1 MPRTPFIVGNWKM
14 HLTISGAEQLASGLR
29 QRLDRLEG
37 VDIGVCPPFIVLPA
51 VASMLRGSSVRLGA
65 QNCHWKTSGPFT
77 GEVAA
82 PMLKDVGCRH
92 VILGH
97 SERRHIFGESDSIVN
112 AKVLTALECDL
123 EPIICVGETLEQRRA
138 KRTKQVVG
146 SQLLAAIEN
155 VTPEQMKHITLA
167 YEPVW
172 AIGTGETASPE
183 QAQEVHAFL
192 REQIVER
199 YGAGIAEAQRIQYG
213 GSVKP
218 ENASSLLEQPDIDG
232 GLIGGASLAAD
243 SFAAIVNAALA

>member
-1 MPRTPFIVGNWKM
+1 MARTPFIVGNWKM
-14 HLTISGAEQLASGLR
+14 HLTIGGAEQLANGLR
-29 QRLDRLEG
+29 QRLDRIQG
-37 VDIGVCPPFIVLPA
+37 VDVGVCPPFLSLPA
-51 VASMLRGSSVRLGA
+51 VASMLRGSNVRLGA
-65 QNCHWKTSGPFT
+65 QNCHWKTGGPFT
-77 GEVAA
+77 GEIAA

-123 EPIICVGETLEQRRA
+123 DPIICVGETLEQRQA
-138 KRTKQVVG
+138 ERTKQVVG
-146 SQLLAAIEN
+146 SQLLAAIED
-155 VTPEQMKHITLA
+155 VTGEQMSRITLA

-172 AIGTGETASPE
+172 AIGSGRTATPE
-183 QAQEVHAFL
+183 QAQAVHAFL
-192 REQIVER
+192 RGQLVER
-199 YGAGIAEAQRIQYG
+199 CGADIAEALRIQYG

-218 ENASSLLEQPDIDG
+218 ENAAILLEQPDIDG

>member
-1 MPRTPFIVGNWKM
+1 MARTPFIVGNWKM
-14 HLTISGAEQLASGLR
+14 HLTIRGAEQLASGLR
-29 QRLDRLEG
+29 QRLDRLQG
-37 VDIGVCPPFIVLPA
+37 VDIGVCPPFLSLPA

-65 QNCHWKTSGPFT
+65 QNCHWKTGGPFT

-138 KRTKQVVG
+138 ERTKQVVG
-146 SQLLAAIEN
+146 SQLLAAVEN
-155 VTPEQMKHITLA
+155 VTPEQMKRITLA

-172 AIGTGETASPE
+172 AIGTGETATPE

-199 YGAGIAEAQRIQYG
+199 CGAGIAEALRIQYG

-218 ENASSLLEQPDIDG
+218 ENASRLLEQPDIDG